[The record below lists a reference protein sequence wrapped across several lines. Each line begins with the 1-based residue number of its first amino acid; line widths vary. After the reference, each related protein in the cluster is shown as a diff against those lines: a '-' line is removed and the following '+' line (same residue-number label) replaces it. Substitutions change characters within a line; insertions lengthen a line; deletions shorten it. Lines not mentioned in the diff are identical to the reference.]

1 MIKSDQ
7 LDSSWSLVTKRPSNR
22 YEPKRDLLEP
32 GIDPDSVVVGPPLI
46 APTNG
51 SQVQCSACTGQ
62 QHASLK
68 SEMGV
73 FVYATY
79 D

>member
-1 MIKSDQ
+1 MVIGDKEAI
-7 LDSSWSLVTKRPSNR
+7 LDR

-32 GIDPDSVVVGPPLI
+32 GIDLNFVVVGPPLI

-51 SQVQCSACTGQ
+51 SQVWCSACTGQ

-73 FVYATY
+73 CVYPTY
-79 D
+79 N